1 MSECKN
7 LAGCS
12 FVNCCK
18 EFNKTTGINGF
29 INMYCQGSRM
39 EECVRLR
46 LSSTFGKDVVPKNM
60 MPNGYPLPGTTKDDW
75 AKEAL
80 SPKQYLK

>member
-1 MSECKN
+1 
-7 LAGCS
+7 
-12 FVNCCK
+12 
-18 EFNKTTGINGF
+18 
-29 INMYCQGSRM
+29 M